1 MNQGVKQANGDNL
14 FILNPDTLVIE
25 DSLSK
30 LLLFSYQ
37 QNHKAII
44 GPSLISKLGKI
55 QQSFWGKPT
64 LLNTINSIFH
74 LDYFNYKKNYKNK
87 KIESY
92 LEVDS
97 VSGGAMFTTSETFKL
112 LNGFNENLFW
122 MEDIDYCI
130 RAKKIRKKILYLPET
145 KIIHYQG
152 KSAQHNLKVAIS
164 NQLLSKIK
172 FFDIHHSPGT
182 KNILAVAIFII
193 AIIKSIFFIILSPF
207 GPVYRNKLSG
217 YLIVVRSIL
226 FDFQLLIFPLYDK
239 GK

>member
-1 MNQGVKQANGDNL
+1 MIENKKNIGFTSAVNQGVKQANGDNL
-14 FILNPDTLVIE
+14 FILNPDTLFVE

-30 LLLFSYQ
+30 LLFFSNQ
-37 QNHKAII
+37 KNHKAII
-44 GPSLISKLGKI
+44 GPSLVSKLGKI
-55 QQSFWGKPT
+55 QQSFWKTPT

-74 LDYFNYKKNYKNK
+74 LDYFNYNKNYKNK

-130 RAKKIRKKILYLPET
+130 RAKELGQKIFYLTTT

-152 KSAQHNLKVAIS
+152 KSAQKNLKIS
-164 NQLLSKIK
+164 RRNLGQGS
-172 FFDIHHSPGT
+172 
-182 KNILAVAIFII
+182 NISSVGDCFSDPIR
-193 AIIKSIFFIILSPF
+193 P
-207 GPVYRNKLSG
+207 
-217 YLIVVRSIL
+217 
-226 FDFQLLIFPLYDK
+226 
-239 GK
+239 